1 MFLTNY
7 VDMDSVDGKKI
18 SKLARESCTFNA
30 FYEYWRDQLL
40 NVS

>member
-7 VDMDSVDGKKI
+7 INIDSENGKKI

-30 FYEYWRDQLL
+30 FYEYCA
-40 NVS
+40 VV